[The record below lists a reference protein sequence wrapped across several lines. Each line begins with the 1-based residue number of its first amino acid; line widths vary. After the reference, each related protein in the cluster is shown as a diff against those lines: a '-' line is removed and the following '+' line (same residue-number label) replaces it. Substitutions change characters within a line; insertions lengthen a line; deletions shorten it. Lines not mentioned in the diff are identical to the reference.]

1 MGLRFL
7 TDLREINK
15 WIERNPFPLPKIVEA
30 LKKIEKF
37 VSATAIDLSQGYYH
51 IPMSKK
57 AQRILSS
64 VVPWGRYSYKRL
76 PMGLASA
83 PDIFQNIMTNLF
95 HDLDYVLVNLDDI
108 LVIQREGESE
118 EDHLN
123 KIDKVLTRLEKMDF
137 RANLRKSFFMQQE
150 IEYLGYSLTTEGVK
164 PQKKKVEAMKRIK
177 RPPTPKQLR
186 TFLGL
191 VTFPQ
196 TYTSQIE
203 DRI

>member
-7 TDLREINK
+7 TDLREINR

-57 AQRILSS
+57 AQKILST

-95 HDLDYVLVNLDDI
+95 HDLDYVLVYLDDI
-108 LVIQREGESE
+108 LLSKGRE
-118 EDHLN
+118 N
-123 KIDKVLTRLEKMDF
+123 
-137 RANLRKSFFMQQE
+137 Q
-150 IEYLGYSLTTEGVK
+150 
-164 PQKKKVEAMKRIK
+164 KRI
-177 RPPTPKQLR
+177 
-186 TFLGL
+186 
-191 VTFPQ
+191 
-196 TYTSQIE
+196 I
-203 DRI
+203 